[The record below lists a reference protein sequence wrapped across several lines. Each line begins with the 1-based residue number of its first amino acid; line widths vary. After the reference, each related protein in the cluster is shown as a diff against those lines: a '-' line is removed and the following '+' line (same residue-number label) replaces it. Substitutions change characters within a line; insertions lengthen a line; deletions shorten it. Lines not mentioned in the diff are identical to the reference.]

1 MGYGVGYISLP
12 TLSPL
17 SIRAPL
23 SQSKWRDPPF
33 ISGGGGVLF
42 PFLFTAAVSG
52 CCVCVVVSGLSVVR
66 AWRCP
71 TSATTA
77 EHCPSWRVSCV
88 PLCLPLCGCGSR
100 SGCRLRWFILNIHNK
115 PRFAIIVVVEY
126 TTTIALQCLVSRAT
140 VYLLHGL
147 LVLPLLLSPRT
158 VPAAARGSLES
169 GHGRETA
176 RVRSRE
182 QPTLLHPGTTH
193 HTGPPPPSR

>member
-71 TSATTA
+71 TSATT
-77 EHCPSWRVSCV
+77 EHCPSGRVSCV

-115 PRFAIIVVVEY
+115 PRFAIIVVVVY
-126 TTTIALQCLVSRAT
+126 DYYSASVSRLSSGLCTYALRSYT
-140 VYLLHGL
+140 VL
-147 LVLPLLLSPRT
+147 LVQYL
-158 VPAAARGSLES
+158 RGSRE
-169 GHGRETA
+169 GRETA

-193 HTGPPPPSR
+193 HTGPPPPW

>member
-71 TSATTA
+71 TSATT
-77 EHCPSWRVSCV
+77 EHCPSGRVSCV

-115 PRFAIIVVVEY
+115 PRFAIIVVVVY
-126 TTTIALQCLVSRAT
+126 DYYSASVSRLSSYCVPPTRSNGTALAT
-140 VYLLHGL
+140 
-147 LVLPLLLSPRT
+147 PRT